1 MKVILSIFSI
11 LLLSSNLIAQ
21 TNYIKDSDMTGVKL
35 NYIGADLTGIISTPA
50 IGSGWGGFYGT
61 LKSLNITSTKE
72 DGDHSDVIKLTA
84 TGTLT
89 NMADNPR
96 LAQRVKCPTGTYR
109 LTFWAKAVNGKN
121 VLLATS
127 VRPTGNNL
135 PAYLV
140 KDYVNDGNNTAYP
153 AHKLFDI
160 QESWKEYT
168 IDFDLNQTVNSFKPA
183 TGTPFTLE
191 QVNGNQ
197 FPVICFNLW
206 QTGKLDASEVLIDKV
221 SFIKL

>member
-1 MKVILSIFSI
+1 MKIILSLFSV

-21 TNYIKDSDMTGVKL
+21 TNYIKDSEMTGVKL

-61 LKSLNITSTKE
+61 LKSLNITNTKE
-72 DGDHSDVIKLTA
+72 NDDHGDVVKLTA
-84 TGTLT
+84 TGILT

-109 LTFWAKAVNGKN
+109 LKFWAKAVNGKN
-121 VLLATS
+121 VRLAAS

-140 KDYVNDGNNTAYP
+140 KDYLNDGNNTTYP

-160 QESWKEYT
+160 EEVWKEYT
-168 IDFDLNQTVNSFKPA
+168 IDFDLSQTVNSFKPA
-183 TGTPFTLE
+183 TGTPFILE
-191 QVNGNQ
+191 NVSGNQ

-206 QTGKLDASEVLIDKV
+206 ETAKLNGSEVLIDNV